1 MKSFWK
7 TVLTGLATVLPIGLT
22 VLLIV
27 WLVTWAES
35 TVGGLFRLVLT
46 DRAYV
51 PGMGIVGGVLLLY
64 AIGLIMGRKG
74 IIGDIVDFG
83 ERQVERIPLVKSIY
97 SGIRNLTRFLAMA
110 REAKGDQR
118 RVVMVTPA
126 KGVRLVGF
134 VTGTASDHLGIN
146 PDAGEEAIAV
156 YLPMSYQ
163 VGGFTLYVPQSAVTP
178 LDMDFETAT
187 KLVLTA
193 GMGQGGR
200 SHSPEEPTAEPS
212 PDQSQP
218 HLTKGASS

>member
-22 VLLIV
+22 VLLVV
-27 WLVTWAES
+27 WMITWTES
-35 TVGGLFRLVLT
+35 VVGGLFRLVLT
-46 DRAYV
+46 DTAYV

-74 IIGDIVDFG
+74 IIGDITDFM

-97 SGIRNLTRFLAMA
+97 TGIRNLTRFLALA
-110 REAKGDQR
+110 RDAEGDQR
-118 RVVMVTPA
+118 RVVLVTPVE
-126 KGVRLVGF
+126 GVRLVGF
-134 VTGTASDHLGIN
+134 ITGTAGDQLGIS
-146 PDAGEEAIAV
+146 PDADEEIVAV

-163 VGGFTLYVPQSAVTP
+163 VGGFTLYVPRSAVTS

-193 GMGQGGR
+193 GVGQGGQ
-200 SHSPEEPTAEPS
+200 SHSPEKPTAEPS
-212 PDQSQP
+212 PDRSQP
-218 HLTKGASS
+218 L